1 MKKLAFAVLIL
12 SLSLGSCQTKYPE
25 LGQGVYAEFDTN
37 KGIFVAELYN
47 DATPLTVANFV
58 ALAEGTN
65 EMVDSTYKGKK
76 FYNGITFHRV
86 IKDFMI
92 QGGDPLGTG
101 SGNPGYR
108 FPDEFVDSLKHTEKG
123 ILSMA
128 NSGPGTNGS
137 QFFITLKE
145 TPWLD
150 GKHTIFGKVVM
161 GQEIVDAIGEVETSK
176 PGDKPV
182 TPITINE
189 VNIIRKGN
197 VNVPSFSKEMETLET
212 ERMAKGKRLEKLST
226 ATAVEH
232 RMKRQDVE
240 KLDSGVEIHWLHKG
254 KGAVPLEGS
263 KVLMNYAG
271 YLNTGL
277 LFDTNRLEV
286 AEKFENVDEQRLA
299 ANKYTPTETDYS
311 KDARLIPG
319 FREALLKMSIGD
331 KAIVYIPTHLAYGE
345 RGYPP
350 MIPANSDLVFEL
362 ELVSIVSE

>member
-1 MKKLAFAVLIL
+1 MRKLAFAVLIL
-12 SLSLGSCQTKYPE
+12 TLSLGSCQTKYPD
-25 LGQGVYAEFDTN
+25 LGQGVYAEFNTS
-37 KGIFVAELYN
+37 KGTFVAELYN

-65 EMVDSTYKGKK
+65 EMVDSIYKGKK
-76 FYNGITFHRV
+76 FFNGITFHRV

-128 NSGPGTNGS
+128 NSGPETNGS
-137 QFFITLKE
+137 QFFVTLKE

-150 GKHTIFGKVVM
+150 GKHTIFGKVVI

-182 TPITINE
+182 TPVVINE

-197 VNVPSFSKEMETLET
+197 VKVPAFSKEMEILET
-212 ERMAKGKRLEKLST
+212 ERMAKGKRLEQIGI

-232 RMKRQDVE
+232 TMKRQEVE
-240 KLDSGVEIHWLHKG
+240 KLDSGVEIHWVQKG
-254 KGAVPLEGS
+254 KGQVPAEGS

-271 YLNTGL
+271 YLSNGFV
-277 LFDTNRLEV
+277 FDTNRLDV
-286 AEKFENVDEQRLA
+286 AEKYENVDEQRLA
-299 ANKYTPTETDYS
+299 ANKYIPTETDYS

-331 KAIVYIPTHLAYGE
+331 KAIVYIPSHLAYGE

-362 ELVSIVSE
+362 ELVGLASE